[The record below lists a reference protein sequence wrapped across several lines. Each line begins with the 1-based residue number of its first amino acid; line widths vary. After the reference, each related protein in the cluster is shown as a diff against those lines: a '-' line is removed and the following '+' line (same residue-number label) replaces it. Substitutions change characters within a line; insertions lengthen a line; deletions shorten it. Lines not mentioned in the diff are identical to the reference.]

1 MFANLLN
8 LTLKWKAWYKSVG
21 SLKFS
26 ANDTCGM
33 NCINN
38 NDRTSHSTSLKLNEN
53 ASKSLSWLSNHVDL
67 QFECIYVRSTHF
79 FCFLFWSFETCY
91 TFCVDWLAWH
101 AFLFLLCTS
110 LLGSMF
116 PMPRVI
122 WAMAEDGLLFKCL
135 AKVSTRTKTPLIA
148 TITSGLAAGE
158 VTN

>member
-1 MFANLLN
+1 
-8 LTLKWKAWYKSVG
+8 
-21 SLKFS
+21 
-26 ANDTCGM
+26 M

-67 QFECIYVRSTHF
+67 QFECIYIRSTHF
-79 FCFLFWSFETCY
+79 FCFNLLKLVIHFVWIDSHGM
-91 TFCVDWLAWH
+91 L
-101 AFLFLLCTS
+101 FLFLLCTS